1 MIGCRQGGVWMWAAG
16 LLVAVMLLPSAAAA
30 PVNPEPGVIDLRQW
44 QPEQD
49 EVAVDGAWLIAWEES
64 DQFEPYTLPGV
75 WNGRV
80 IVGEQRDG
88 TGLAVLRARLLLPST
103 DIPLALQIHNI
114 KSAASVYLDGERV
127 ATRGVPAADADAE
140 RADLSGVRVPLPS
153 STVVELRIVASNHF
167 HHEGGIDRSIRI
179 GDARALERQAQVDAA
194 WSLLAIGSMGGLAVY
209 LLALGGWRQ
218 ISMPGALFVGLL
230 VIVAMRFAAVSG
242 LLYQVPWLTPGMIIR
257 ADYLPAFLLPGVY
270 ALLLG
275 SLFPRDLW
283 PPVKWGV
290 VTISALL
297 ALTVLLPP
305 SVFTALRDV
314 TALFVIVSVL
324 LLMLAGGSAVINQ
337 RPGARVVFAG
347 AVVLGATAVNDA
359 LVAMR
364 ALEST
369 NLIVPGMLTFLAMH
383 GVAVGGRVFDAI
395 EENRR
400 LSDSLWKLTRSLESQ
415 VADRTAALRQESALL
430 DGALESMAPA
440 MLATTSSGSP
450 QAWNTAFIDLFRVD
464 EAALRRR
471 SRSALVDGLQAS
483 LGPDVPVDDM
493 VPGPDFAGSRVRQVA
508 LPGGETVEVIGH
520 RRADG
525 GWVCTFIDVTARR
538 LSEIGPQG
546 GGVGTWEWDFTTRR
560 FHGSSRY
567 WSSLGYDPRS
577 MDRLHVNSIDDM
589 LAMIHPD
596 DRDAARQDFD
606 HARFNAGF
614 VAARELRIRRSDGQW
629 LWVLVRACV
638 VRDRSGRPIR
648 LVAAHSD
655 IHTLVEA
662 RQSLEH
668 ARDEAR
674 RDATEKGRLLAVLSH
689 EIRTPL
695 HGMLG
700 QIDLLR
706 RETVIPESAEPRLA
720 LAQRTGR
727 EMVTLLED
735 IVSMS
740 GVEAG
745 RQPLRQ
751 EPFEPRDLLDHLVE
765 LVRPR
770 AAALDITVTG
780 RVGAAVPDELQ
791 GDIPKLRQVLMNL
804 LDNAV
809 KFTAS
814 GGITLTMEQGGEGWY
829 RFAVE
834 DSGRGMSQ
842 DDAARVFD
850 AFYHS
855 ADSPGAGLGLY
866 IVGRLTRFLGGRAH
880 ATSVPGQGSRFIL
893 DLPLEPVVSGSAA
906 ADEPVARPVG
916 ARVLLVDDES
926 LNRATVQEILASE
939 GQHVTAV
946 ATAREALDAVAAGEE
961 FDMILL
967 DLRLPGMDGVSA
979 MEQLAAQGRTTHVPV
994 VAFTADDTPEQ
1005 HRAFLE
1011 AGGSGVL
1018 TKPLD
1023 LDAFYRLLAGHIDT
1037 RAGESSA
1044 AELDA
1049 RWAELEER
1057 VGSETL
1063 ERLLGILRDSLL
1075 GMRQELETA
1084 LADRDDGH
1092 CREVAHRIQGS
1103 AANYGLHGL
1112 EARAR
1117 AVNGAAD
1124 TALHTESHELIA
1136 ALETELRVLNRRLAA
1151 S

>member
-1 MIGCRQGGVWMWAAG
+1 MWAAG
-16 LLVAVMLLPSAAAA
+16 LLVAALVLLPSAAAA
-30 PVNPEPGVIDLRQW
+30 PANPEPGVIDLRQW
-44 QPEQD
+44 QPGQGEI
-49 EVAVDGAWLIAWEES
+49 ALDGDWLIAWEGG
-64 DQFEPYTLPGV
+64 DDFEPFAVPGV

-80 IVGEQRDG
+80 IAGEQRDG
-88 TGLAVLRARLLLPST
+88 SGHAVLRVRLLLPRT
-103 DIPLALQIHNI
+103 DVPLALEIHNI
-114 KSAASVYLDGERV
+114 KSAATVQLDGRTV
-127 ATRGVPAADADAE
+127 ATRGVPAADAASE
-140 RADLSGVRVPLPS
+140 RPDLSAVRVPLPDS
-153 STVVELRIVASNHF
+153 EAVELRMAVSNHF
-167 HHEGGIDRSIRI
+167 HYEGGIDRSIRV
-179 GDARALERQAQVDAA
+179 GDARAMERQAQID
-194 WSLLAIGSMGGLAVY
+194 WSWALLAIGSMGGLAVY

-218 ISMPGALFVGLL
+218 ISMPGALFVGLIL
-230 VIVAMRFAAVSG
+230 IVALRFAAVSG
-242 LLYQVPWLTPGMIIR
+242 LLHQLPWMTPGMILR

-270 ALLLG
+270 ALLVG

-283 PPVKWGV
+283 QPVKWGV
-290 VTISALL
+290 VTVSALL

-305 SVFTALRDV
+305 AVFTALRDA
-314 TALFVIVSVL
+314 TAVFVIASVL
-324 LLMLAGGSAVINQ
+324 LLLLAVGRAVLNR
-337 RPGARVVFAG
+337 RPGARVVLAG

-369 NLIVPGMLTFLAMH
+369 NLIVPGMLAFLTMH

-400 LSDSLWKLTRSLESQ
+400 LSDSLWNLTRSLESQ

-440 MLATTSSGSP
+440 VLATTSSGSP
-450 QAWNTAFIDLFRVD
+450 QAWNTAFVEMFRID

-471 SRSALVDGLQAS
+471 SRPALVEGLQVTFGA
-483 LGPDVPVDDM
+483 DTPVDDM
-493 VPGPDFAGSRVRQVA
+493 IPGPDFTGARTRRVS
-508 LPGGETVEVIGH
+508 LPGGEVIEIIGH

-538 LSEIGPQG
+538 LSEIWPEG

-567 WSSLGYDPRS
+567 WSLLGYDPRR
-577 MDRLHVNSIDDM
+577 MDRLHVESIDDM
-589 LAMIHPD
+589 MAMVHPE
-596 DRDAARQDFD
+596 DRDTAWQDFD
-606 HARFNAGF
+606 DARRNPEYI
-614 VAARELRIRRSDGQW
+614 AARELRVRRSDGGW

-648 LVAAHSD
+648 LVAAQSD
-655 IHTLVEA
+655 IHDLVQA
-662 RQSLEH
+662 RESLER

-706 RETVIPESAEPRLA
+706 REAAIPPSAEPRLI
-720 LAQRTGR
+720 LVQRTGR

-735 IVSMS
+735 IVTMS

-751 EPFEPRDLLDHLVE
+751 EPFEPRDLVDHLVE

-770 AAALDITVTG
+770 AAALNLTVTG
-780 RVGAAVPDELQ
+780 EVDDAVPDELC

-809 KFTAS
+809 KFTDS

-829 RFAVE
+829 RFVVA
-834 DSGRGMSQ
+834 DSGRGMSR

-866 IVGRLTRFLGGRAH
+866 IVGRLTRYLGGRAH
-880 ATSVPGQGSRFIL
+880 ATSTPGEGSRFIL
-893 DLPLEPVVSGSAA
+893 DLPLEAVVPGSVV
-906 ADEPVARPVG
+906 ADAPPTRPVG
-916 ARVLLVDDES
+916 ARILLVDDEPI
-926 LNRATVQEILASE
+926 NRATVREILASE

-946 ATAREALDAVAAGEE
+946 ATAREALDAVAAGEV

-979 MEQLAAQGRTTHVPV
+979 MEQLAAQGRNTSLPV

-1011 AGGSGVL
+1011 AGGCGIL

-1023 LDAFYRLLAGHIDT
+1023 LDAFYRFLTGGGGVVEPVEA
-1037 RAGESSA
+1037 SA
-1044 AELDA
+1044 SEMDA

-1057 VGSETL
+1057 VGAVTL

-1075 GMRQELETA
+1075 AMRQELESA
-1084 LADRDDGH
+1084 LADGDHGQ
-1092 CREVAHRIQGS
+1092 CREVAHRLQGS
-1103 AANYGLHGL
+1103 AANYGLHHV
-1112 EARAR
+1112 EALAR

-1124 TALHTESHELIA
+1124 AGLHGDGRELIA
-1136 ALETELRVLNRRLAA
+1136 ALDSELTVLNRRLAG